1 MRITTLRVAAVLTV
15 LLGLSSGVASGQR
28 STRRSVLPDLQPP
41 EIVLQAPTLAEN
53 FGFMVTAVVRD
64 PSGVSKVFLSVDGE
78 IIHVAWDFGDGTYV
92 AGGPSSDNVYSHTFT
107 VAGSYTITLYVI
119 DNDGSMA
126 RAQSTVVVL

>member
-1 MRITTLRVAAVLTV
+1 MLFAVLFLNSNVKT
-15 LLGLSSGVASGQR
+15 Q
-28 STRRSVLPDLQPP
+28 DL
-41 EIVLQAPTLAEN
+41 TL
-53 FGFMVTAVVRD
+53 
-64 PSGVSKVFLSVDGE
+64 KL
-78 IIHVAWDFGDGTYV
+78 DFGDGTYL